1 MATIYEFIVRDQT
14 KNGKQEMIDPDTGE
28 VIAKKSV
35 AKEKPLSGS
44 NKGVDHNRYMR
55 AVNPLINRYV
65 PGFEKYVRGGRAI
78 IGVYDTLVQTGIKSA
93 ITGVGAIVL
102 LELALTKLDDLRR
115 EKIEEAKKENV
126 ANYNKLIT
134 GQTQLSQNVKAT
146 KNIWGKIT
154 FKNQ

>member
-35 AKEKPLSGS
+35 SKEKPLSGS

-146 KNIWGKIT
+146 KNIWGKVT

>member
-14 KNGKQEMIDPDTGE
+14 KNGKQEMIDPETGE
-28 VIAKKSV
+28 VIAKSSV
-35 AKEKPLSGS
+35 AKTKPLSGS

-78 IGVYDTLVQTGIKSA
+78 VGVFDTLAQTGIKSA

-102 LELALTKLDDLRR
+102 LEMVLTTLDDLRR
-115 EKIEEAKKENV
+115 EKIEEAKKENI

>member
-28 VIAKKSV
+28 VIGKSSV

-65 PGFEKYVRGGRAI
+65 PAFEKSVRGGRAI
-78 IGVYDTLVQTGIKSA
+78 VGVFDTLSKAGIKSA
-93 ITGVGAIVL
+93 MTSVGAIVL
-102 LELALTKLDDLRR
+102 LEMVLTTLDDLRR
-115 EKIEEAKKENV
+115 EKIEEAKKENI

-146 KNIWGKIT
+146 KNIFGKIT

>member
-115 EKIEEAKKENV
+115 EKVEETRKENI

-146 KNIWGKIT
+146 KNIFGKIT

>member
-28 VIAKKSV
+28 VIGKKSV

-78 IGVYDTLVQTGIKSA
+78 VGVFDTLVQTGITSA
-93 ITGVGAIVL
+93 MTSVGAIVL

-115 EKIEEAKKENV
+115 EKIEETKKENI

>member
-14 KNGKQEMIDPDTGE
+14 KNGKQEMIDPETGE

-78 IGVYDTLVQTGIKSA
+78 VGVYDTFVKEGLTASL
-93 ITGVGAIVL
+93 TSVGAIVL
-102 LELALTKLDDLRR
+102 LEMVLTKLDDMRR
-115 EKIEEAKKENV
+115 EKIEEAKKENI
-126 ANYNKLIT
+126 ANYNKLVT
-134 GQTQLSQNVKAT
+134 GQSQLSQNVVAT
-146 KNIWGKIT
+146 QNIWGKIT

>member
-14 KNGKQEMIDPDTGE
+14 KNGKIEMIDPDTGE

-78 IGVYDTLVQTGIKSA
+78 VGVFDTLAQTGIKSA

-115 EKIEEAKKENV
+115 EKIEEAKKENI

>member
-14 KNGKQEMIDPDTGE
+14 KNGKIAMIDPDTGE

-78 IGVYDTLVQTGIKSA
+78 VGVFDTLAQTGIKSA

-115 EKIEEAKKENV
+115 EKIEEAKKENI

>member
-14 KNGKQEMIDPDTGE
+14 KNGKQEMIDPEAGG

-44 NKGVDHNRYMR
+44 NQGVDHNRHMR

-78 IGVYDTLVQTGIKSA
+78 VGVYDTLVQTGIKSA
-93 ITGVGAIVL
+93 ITSVGAIVL
-102 LELALTKLDDLRR
+102 LELALTKLDDMRR
-115 EKIEEAKKENV
+115 EKLEETKKENI
-126 ANYNKLIT
+126 ANYNKLVT
-134 GQTQLSQNVKAT
+134 GQTQLSQNVVAT

>member
-14 KNGKQEMIDPDTGE
+14 KDGKKLMVDNETGE
-28 VIAKKSV
+28 VIGKSSV

-78 IGVYDTLVQTGIKSA
+78 VGMYDTLVQTGIKSA
-93 ITGVGAIVL
+93 ITSVGAIVL

-115 EKIEEAKKENV
+115 EKIEEAKKENI
-126 ANYNKLIT
+126 ANYNKIIT

-146 KNIWGKIT
+146 KNIFGKIT

>member
-14 KNGKQEMIDPDTGE
+14 KNGKKLMIDPETGE
-28 VIAKKSV
+28 VIGKSSV

-78 IGVYDTLVQTGIKSA
+78 VGVFDTLAQTGIKSA

-115 EKIEEAKKENV
+115 EKIEETKKENI
-126 ANYNKLIT
+126 ANYNKLVT
-134 GQTQLSQNVKAT
+134 GQTQLSQNVAAT

>member
-14 KNGKQEMIDPDTGE
+14 KNGKIAMIDPDTGE
-28 VIAKKSV
+28 VIAIKSV

-78 IGVYDTLVQTGIKSA
+78 VGVFDTLAQTGIKSA

-115 EKIEEAKKENV
+115 EKIEEAKKENI

>member
-14 KNGKQEMIDPDTGE
+14 KDGKKLMVDNETGE
-28 VIAKKSV
+28 VIGKSSV

-115 EKIEEAKKENV
+115 EKIEETRKENI

>member
-14 KNGKQEMIDPDTGE
+14 KNGKQEMIDPETGE
-28 VIAKKSV
+28 VIAKNSV
-35 AKEKPLSGS
+35 AKAKPFSGS

-65 PGFEKYVRGGRAI
+65 PGFEKSVRGGRAVV
-78 IGVYDTLVQTGIKSA
+78 GLFDTLSKTGIKSA
-93 ITGVGAIVL
+93 ITSVGAMVL
-102 LELALTKLDDLRR
+102 LEMALTILDDIRR
-115 EKIEEAKKENV
+115 EKTEEAKKENI

-134 GQTQLSQNVKAT
+134 GQTQLSQNVKVA

>member
-28 VIAKKSV
+28 VIGKSSV

-65 PGFEKYVRGGRAI
+65 PAFEKSMRGGRAI
-78 IGVYDTLVQTGIKSA
+78 VGVFDTLSKAGIKSA
-93 ITGVGAIVL
+93 MTSVGAIVL
-102 LELALTKLDDLRR
+102 LEMVLTTLDDLRR
-115 EKIEEAKKENV
+115 EKIEEAKKENI
-126 ANYNKLIT
+126 ANYNKLIN

-146 KNIWGKIT
+146 KNIFGKIT

>member
-14 KNGKQEMIDPDTGE
+14 KDGKKLMVDNETGE
-28 VIAKKSV
+28 VIGKSSV

-115 EKIEEAKKENV
+115 EKIEEAKKENI

-146 KNIWGKIT
+146 KNIFGKIT

>member
-78 IGVYDTLVQTGIKSA
+78 VGVFDTLATTGIKSA

-115 EKIEEAKKENV
+115 EKIEETRKENI

>member
-1 MATIYEFIVRDQT
+1 MATIYEFIVRDKT
-14 KNGKQEMIDPDTGE
+14 KDGIGKS
-28 VIAKKSV
+28 SV
-35 AKEKPLSGS
+35 SKEKPLSGS
-44 NKGVDHNRYMR
+44 NKGVEHNRYMR

-65 PGFEKYVRGGRAI
+65 PSFEKYVRGGRAI
-78 IGVYDTLVQTGIKSA
+78 VGMYDTLVQTGIKSA
-93 ITGVGAIVL
+93 ITSVGAIVL

-115 EKIEEAKKENV
+115 EKIEETKKENI

-146 KNIWGKIT
+146 KNIFGKIT

>member
-14 KNGKQEMIDPDTGE
+14 KDGKKLMVDNETGE
-28 VIAKKSV
+28 VIGKSSV

-65 PGFEKYVRGGRAI
+65 PGFEKYVRGGRSI
-78 IGVYDTLVQTGIKSA
+78 VGMYDTLVQKGIKSA
-93 ITGVGAIVL
+93 ITSVGAIVL

-115 EKIEEAKKENV
+115 EKIEEAKKENI
-126 ANYNKLIT
+126 ANYNKIIT

-146 KNIWGKIT
+146 KNIFGKIT

>member
-14 KNGKQEMIDPDTGE
+14 KNGTQEMIDPDTGE

-78 IGVYDTLVQTGIKSA
+78 VGVFDTLAQTGIKSA

-115 EKIEEAKKENV
+115 EKIEEAKKENI

-146 KNIWGKIT
+146 KNIFGKIT

>member
-14 KNGKQEMIDPDTGE
+14 KDGKKLMVDNETGE
-28 VIAKKSV
+28 VIAKSSV

-65 PGFEKYVRGGRAI
+65 PAFEKSVRGGRAI
-78 IGVYDTLVQTGIKSA
+78 VGVFDTLVQQGVTSA
-93 ITGVGAIVL
+93 MTSVGAIVL

-115 EKIEEAKKENV
+115 EKIEEAKKENI

-146 KNIWGKIT
+146 KNIFGKIT

>member
-14 KNGKQEMIDPDTGE
+14 KDGKKLMVDNETGE
-28 VIAKKSV
+28 VIGKSSV

-65 PGFEKYVRGGRAI
+65 PGFEKYVRGGRAVV
-78 IGVYDTLVQTGIKSA
+78 GMYDTLAQTGIKSA
-93 ITGVGAIVL
+93 ITSVGAIVL

-115 EKIEEAKKENV
+115 EKIEEAKKENI

-146 KNIWGKIT
+146 KNIFGKIT

>member
-14 KNGKQEMIDPDTGE
+14 KGGKKVMVDDETGE
-28 VIAKKSV
+28 VIAKSSV

-65 PGFEKYVRGGRAI
+65 PSFEKYVRRGKHI
-78 IGVYDTLVQTGIKSA
+78 VDVFDTLVQTGITSA
-93 ITGVGAIVL
+93 MTSVGAIVL

-115 EKIEEAKKENV
+115 EKIEEAKKENI

-146 KNIWGKIT
+146 KNIFGKIT

>member
-14 KNGKQEMIDPDTGE
+14 KDGKKLMVDDETGE
-28 VIAKKSV
+28 VIAKSSV
-35 AKEKPLSGS
+35 AKQKPLSGS

-78 IGVYDTLVQTGIKSA
+78 VGVYDTLVQTGIKSA

-115 EKIEEAKKENV
+115 EKIEETRKENI

>member
-65 PGFEKYVRGGRAI
+65 PNFEKYVRGGRAI
-78 IGVYDTLVQTGIKSA
+78 VGVFDTLVQQGVTSA

-115 EKIEEAKKENV
+115 EKIEEAKKENI
-126 ANYNKLIT
+126 ANYNKIIT

-146 KNIWGKIT
+146 KNIFGKIT

>member
-14 KNGKQEMIDPDTGE
+14 KGGKKVMVDDETGE
-28 VIAKKSV
+28 VIAKSSV

-65 PGFEKYVRGGRAI
+65 PGFEKYVRGGRAVV
-78 IGVYDTLVQTGIKSA
+78 GVYDTFVKEGLTASL
-93 ITGVGAIVL
+93 TSVGAIVL
-102 LELALTKLDDLRR
+102 LEMVLTKLDDMRR
-115 EKIEEAKKENV
+115 EKIEEAKKENI
-126 ANYNKLIT
+126 ANYNKLVT
-134 GQTQLSQNVKAT
+134 GQSQLSQNFVAT
-146 KNIWGKIT
+146 QNIWGKIT

>member
-14 KNGKQEMIDPDTGE
+14 KNGKQEMIDPETGE

-65 PGFEKYVRGGRAI
+65 PGFEKYVRGGRAVV
-78 IGVYDTLVQTGIKSA
+78 GVYDTFVKEGLTASL
-93 ITGVGAIVL
+93 TSVGAIVL
-102 LELALTKLDDLRR
+102 LEMVLTKLDDMRR
-115 EKIEEAKKENV
+115 EKIEEAKKENI
-126 ANYNKLIT
+126 ANYNKLVT
-134 GQTQLSQNVKAT
+134 GQSQLSQNVVAT
-146 KNIWGKIT
+146 QNIWGKIT

>member
-14 KNGKQEMIDPDTGE
+14 KDGKKLMVDNETGE
-28 VIAKKSV
+28 VIGKSSV

-65 PGFEKYVRGGRAI
+65 PLFEKYVRSGRAI
-78 IGVYDTLVQTGIKSA
+78 VGMYDTLLTNGISAA
-93 ITGVGAIVL
+93 ITSVGFIVL
-102 LELALTKLDDLRR
+102 LQQALIKLDDLRR
-115 EKIEEAKKENV
+115 EKIEEAKKENI

-146 KNIWGKIT
+146 KNIFGKIT

>member
-14 KNGKQEMIDPDTGE
+14 KDGKKLMVDNETGE
-28 VIAKKSV
+28 VIGKSSV

-65 PGFEKYVRGGRAI
+65 PGFEKYVRGGRSI
-78 IGVYDTLVQTGIKSA
+78 VGMYDTLVQTGITSA
-93 ITGVGAIVL
+93 ITSVGAIVL

-115 EKIEEAKKENV
+115 EKIEEAKKENI
-126 ANYNKLIT
+126 ANYNKIIT

-146 KNIWGKIT
+146 KNIFGKIT

>member
-78 IGVYDTLVQTGIKSA
+78 VGVYDTLVQTGIKSA